1 MVFFFTLFT
10 MASMTHAVTLQPLAS
25 FQACA
30 KVQVSSGSNASITS
44 PTLSLVTST
53 EDTLYEAF
61 RTGERARVDR
71 HPSAVYFP
79 QSEQDVVNAVTCA
92 FKAGLR
98 VVPRGGSHSY
108 EGFSSQDGSL
118 VVDMSEYNQVK
129 IISKSGD
136 SGVATVQAG
145 ARLGNVYI
153 ELAKDD
159 FNFNAGTCPS
169 VGIGGHIG
177 GLFI

>member
-1 MVFFFTLFT
+1 MVFFSTLLFAT
-10 MASMTHAVTLQPLAS
+10 MSRAATLQPMAS

-30 KVQVSSGSNASITS
+30 KVQVSSGTNATITS
-44 PTLSLVTST
+44 PTLGLVTST
-53 EDTLYEAF
+53 EDSLYEAF

-71 HPSAVYFP
+71 HPSAVFFA

-118 VVDMSEYNQVK
+118 VVDMSEYHQVK
-129 IISKSGD
+129 IVSKSGD
-136 SGVATVQAG
+136 NGIATVQAG

-153 ELAKDD
+153 ALAKDD

-177 GLFI
+177 GMS